1 MKKTIF
7 TIIFL
12 FFSIIGWGKEIEP
25 KKYNRIVSLTLS
37 GDEMILGLVSHDRI
51 VGLCGKINKNPGVS
65 HIVEEAK
72 QFPVVESNI
81 ETMIELEPDLV
92 IAADWIRK
100 EEMQHIEDSGA
111 NVYTYKTP
119 SSFEEQKALIREMAA
134 IVKEEEQGEVLVK
147 DMEDRLAALQKRI
160 ADKYKGEKL
169 RIMMYT
175 AYETTSGTG
184 TTFDDMVRLIGGI
197 NAAAE
202 AGIKGSEKISKE
214 KVIEINPDVIVFPIW
229 TDKDDFDKLAA
240 FVVND
245 PSFETLKAA
254 KDKKIIPV
262 KYRVTS
268 PTSQYMI
275 DGIEELGEA
284 IYNLKEE

>member
-1 MKKTIF
+1 MKKIVF

-12 FFSIIGWGKEIEP
+12 FLSIIGLGKEIEA
-25 KKYNRIVSLTLS
+25 KKYNRIASLTLS
-37 GDEMILGLVSHDRI
+37 GDEMILALVNHDRI
-51 VGLCGKINKNPGVS
+51 VGLSGKINKNPGVS

-72 QFPVVESNI
+72 KFPVIESNI

-100 EEMQHIEDSGA
+100 EAIQHIEDSGA
-111 NVYTYKTP
+111 NIYTYKTP
-119 SSFEEQKALIREMAA
+119 SSFEEQKALIRKLAA
-134 IVKEEEQGEVLVK
+134 IVKEEEQGEILVK
-147 DMEDRLAALQKRI
+147 DMEDRLTALQKRI
-160 ADKYKGEKL
+160 ADEYKGEKL

-175 AYETTSGTG
+175 TYETTSGTG
-184 TTFDDMVRLIGGI
+184 TTFNDMINLIGGI

-202 AGIKGSEKISKE
+202 VGIKGSEKISKE
-214 KVIEINPDVIVFPIW
+214 KVIEINPDVIIFPIW
-229 TDKDDFDKLAA
+229 TDNEDFDKLAA

-245 PSFETLKAA
+245 PSFETIKAA

-262 KYRVTS
+262 KYKTTS

-275 DGIEELGEA
+275 DGIEELGKA

>member
-1 MKKTIF
+1 MKKIVF

-12 FFSIIGWGKEIEP
+12 LLSIMGLGKEIEA
-25 KKYNRIVSLTLS
+25 KKYNRIASLTLS
-37 GDEMILGLVSHDRI
+37 GDEMILALVSHDRI
-51 VGLCGKINKNPGVS
+51 VGLSGKINKNPGVS

-72 QFPVVESNI
+72 KFPVIESNI

-100 EEMQHIEDSGA
+100 EAIQHIEDSGA
-111 NVYTYKTP
+111 NIYTYKTP
-119 SSFEEQKALIREMAA
+119 SSFEEQKALIRKLAA
-134 IVKEEEQGEVLVK
+134 IVKEEEQGEILVK
-147 DMEDRLAALQKRI
+147 DMEDRLTALQKRI
-160 ADKYKGEKL
+160 ADEYKGEKL

-175 AYETTSGTG
+175 TYETTSGTG
-184 TTFDDMVRLIGGI
+184 TTFNDMINLIGGI

-202 AGIKGSEKISKE
+202 VGIKGSEKISKE
-214 KVIEINPDVIVFPIW
+214 KVIEINPDVIIFPIW
-229 TDKDDFDKLAA
+229 TDNEDFDKLAA

-245 PSFETLKAA
+245 PSFETIKAA

-262 KYRVTS
+262 KYKTTS

-275 DGIEELGEA
+275 DGIEELGKA

>member
-1 MKKTIF
+1 MKKTVF

-12 FFSIIGWGKEIEP
+12 LLSIIGAGKEIEH
-25 KKYNRIVSLTLS
+25 KKYNRIASLTLS
-37 GDEMILGLVSHDRI
+37 GDEMILGLVSHNRI
-51 VGLCGKINKNPGVS
+51 VGLSGKINKNPGVS
-65 HIVEEAK
+65 YIIEEAEK
-72 QFPVVESNI
+72 FPVVESNI

-100 EEMQHIEDSGA
+100 EEMLQIEEAGA

-119 SSFEEQKALIREMAA
+119 SSFEEQKALIRKLAA
-134 IVKEEEQGEVLVK
+134 IVKEEEQGEAIVK
-147 DMEDRLAALQKRI
+147 DMEERLAALQKRI
-160 ADKYKGEKL
+160 ADEYKGEKL
-169 RIMMYT
+169 RMMMYT
-175 AYETTSGTG
+175 AYETTSGEG
-184 TTFDDMVRLIGGI
+184 TTFNDMVRLIGGI

-214 KVIEINPDVIVFPIW
+214 KVIEINPDVIIYPIW
-229 TDKDDFDKLAA
+229 TDNEDFDKLAA

-245 PSFETLKAA
+245 PSFETVKAA

-262 KYRVTS
+262 KYKTTS

-275 DGIEELGEA
+275 DGIEELGKA
-284 IYNLKEE
+284 VYNLKEE